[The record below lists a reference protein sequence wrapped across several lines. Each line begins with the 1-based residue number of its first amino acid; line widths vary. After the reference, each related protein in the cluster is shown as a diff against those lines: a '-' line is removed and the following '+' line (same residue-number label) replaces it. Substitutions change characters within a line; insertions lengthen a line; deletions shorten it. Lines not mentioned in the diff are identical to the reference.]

1 MILQLFLYDLSLSG
15 TFAVVSIMVGKTVST
30 YSTEF
35 SSSDLAKN
43 AGYSPTEVATLLC
56 FLVGMIQVPN
66 LLLIIVNNHWHMYND
81 DFYS

>member
-1 MILQLFLYDLSLSG
+1 MCDLSLSG

-35 SSSDLAKN
+35 SNSEFAKN
-43 AGYSPTEVATLLC
+43 AGYSSIEVATLLC

-66 LLLIIVNNHWHMYND
+66 FVFQVN
-81 DFYS
+81 